1 MHAILIAAALLATPN
16 FPGAIERDLDL
27 AAPPRCTICHTTDSG
42 GAGTAV
48 RPFGVYLRS
57 RGLRPF
63 DEDSLQ
69 NALFAA
75 AGEHHSSNGEGL
87 SDIDALKAGQDPNGS
102 ASAGDLTPAFGCSSS
117 GSADPLMLLGFAAW
131 LGTWRRR
138 QVLRQRSRLR
148 EAAVRKVTPARR

>member
-1 MHAILIAAALLATPN
+1 MA
-16 FPGAIERDLDL
+16 PG
-27 AAPPRCTICHTTDSG
+27 S
-42 GAGTAV
+42 
-48 RPFGVYLRS
+48 S

-117 GSADPLMLLGFAAW
+117 GSADLLMGSRICFSAEGSLGEPLLSPRDGQSLGCN
-131 LGTWRRR
+131 
-138 QVLRQRSRLR
+138 VR
-148 EAAVRKVTPARR
+148 ELNT